1 MRVGQLFTVT
11 RKVFILSRTR
21 HVLLA
26 GLAAVVLTTAL
37 SPAANAQSTLPD
49 NDGRIAFDIGPQSL
63 SDALL
68 QFSRKTG
75 VQLLFN
81 ADLVRGR
88 GSHGVRG
95 SLTRNE
101 ALARLFAGS
110 GLNYRLS
117 GNTVTLGDT
126 SSNITTSATE
136 PDNSIVLNPIIIS
149 GQQDS
154 SGYTATNSSTG
165 SKTDAPL
172 IEIPQAISVVT
183 KDQIRDQGAQNV
195 AEALR
200 YTAGVTTGIFG
211 ADPRYDQLTVRGFN
225 SHFYGDYKNGLRQ
238 PTNVYALF
246 KSESYG
252 LERIDVLKGPSS
264 VLYGQGTPGG
274 VVDRVTKKPTEELI
288 REVQGQVGN
297 DRRFQGAFDFSG
309 PLDANK
315 EFLYRLTGVVRDA
328 DNYQHNDM
336 PDDRRFIAPSLTWQ
350 PNEDTKLT
358 ILGDFLEEEVG
369 WNFFYTKPDG
379 TPTHIFTG
387 EPSYDRY
394 NQKQY
399 SIGYELEHRFNEVW
413 QAKQK
418 LRWAS
423 LDLDAEYVYQY
434 GPVTDGRTLNR
445 VWEGRDDRLDS
456 FTVDNQAIAEFDA
469 GETEHKVLFGLDY
482 QHIEAKTHVTNGFAP
497 SLDLENPTY
506 GQPVDMGMFLESAN
520 TVQKVDQTGIYIQDQ
535 IKYNDRWLL
544 TLGGRYDW
552 ANMETRNLLAGTTTD
567 TDDSAFT
574 GRIGLTYLSDIGLAP
589 YVSYSTSFLPTSGT
603 TSAARGSEPFK
614 PTEGEQYEVGVKYE
628 PTANSLVTLSI
639 FDLTQTNMLTTDP
652 DNPQSNIQTGEV
664 RSRGLELEGTAD
676 LTDNLKL
683 TASYTYQDME
693 VTKSN
698 SGNVGKRP
706 ISLPEHQASIWG
718 DYTIREGVLDGLG
731 FGAGVRFTGS
741 TFADDLNIKKNDSS
755 TFIDASIHF
764 ERDGTRMAINAT
776 NLFDKEVATCSF
788 GSCYWQQGRTIMGTL
803 TKRW

>member
-1 MRVGQLFTVT
+1 M
-11 RKVFILSRTR
+11 
-21 HVLLA
+21 LLA
-26 GLAAVVLTTAL
+26 GLAAVAL
-37 SPAANAQSTLPD
+37 ASAFSPAANAQSKPVS
-49 NDGRIAFDIGPQSL
+49 NNGRIAFDIGAQSL
-63 SDALL
+63 SDALV

-75 VQLLFN
+75 AQLFFN
-81 ADLVRGR
+81 ADLVRGKR
-88 GSHGVRG
+88 SPGARG
-95 SLTRNE
+95 SLTRGE

-110 GLNYRLS
+110 GLDYRLS
-117 GNTVTLGDT
+117 GNTVTLGDADFNLST
-126 SSNITTSATE
+126 GAIE
-136 PDNSIVLNPIIIS
+136 PDGSILLNPIVIS
-149 GQQDS
+149 GQDGT
-154 SGYTATNSSTG
+154 GYATTHSATG
-165 SKTDAPL
+165 SKTDTPL
-172 IEIPQAISVVT
+172 IEVPQAISVVT

-246 KSESYG
+246 KTEAYG

-274 VVDRVTKKPTEELI
+274 VVDRVTKKPTEEPI
-288 REVQGQVGN
+288 REVQGQFGT

-309 PLDANK
+309 PVDANK

-328 DNYQHNDM
+328 DNYQHSDM

-413 QAKQK
+413 QGKQK

-434 GPVTDGRTLNR
+434 GSVTDGRTLNR

-456 FTVDNQAIAEFDA
+456 FAVDNQAIAEFDA
-469 GETEHKVLFGLDY
+469 GATDHKVLFGLDY
-482 QHIEAKTHVTNGFAP
+482 QDMNTRTHVTNGFAP
-497 SLDLENPTY
+497 SLDLENPIY
-506 GQPVDMGMFLESAN
+506 GQPIDMAGFVMETAN
-520 TVQKVDQTGIYIQDQ
+520 TRQKVSQTGIYIQDQ

-544 TLGGRYDW
+544 MLGGRYDW

-574 GRIGLTYLSDIGLAP
+574 GRIGLTYLSDIGIAP
-589 YVSYSTSFLPTSGT
+589 YISYATSFQPTPGT

-614 PTEGEQYEVGVKYE
+614 PTEGEQYEIGVKYE

-639 FDLTQTNMLTTDP
+639 FDLTQTNMLTADP
-652 DNPQSNIQTGEV
+652 DSTQNFIQTGEV

-676 LTDNLKL
+676 LTDNLRL
-683 TASYTYQDME
+683 RASYTYQDME

-698 SGNVGKRP
+698 SGDVGKRP
-706 ISLPEHQASIWG
+706 VSVPEHQASIWG
-718 DYTIREGVLDGLG
+718 DYTIREGALDGVG

-741 TFADDLNIKKNDSS
+741 TFADERNTKKNDSS
-755 TFIDASIHF
+755 SFVDASIHY
-764 ERDGTRMAINAT
+764 ERDGTRFAINAT
-776 NLFDKEVATCSF
+776 NLFDKEVATCAS
-788 GSCYWQQGRTIMGTL
+788 GSCYWQQGRTITGTL
-803 TKRW
+803 TRRW